1 MKNSQNGRSMIEM
14 LGVLAIIG
22 VLSIGG
28 LAGYTMAMN
37 RHRANQILDYV
48 SRCAVAAQTFGDG
61 YYIGHVTKSFNDQGV
76 ATYTVTDGNCG
87 EFLPLEDGPN
97 GLAKGSFVVASVGPD
112 KMKFTVVTPSIA
124 SDDIRTALV
133 NRDNTNVGIVSN
145 GSKQV
150 VFTFKK

>member
-1 MKNSQNGRSMIEM
+1 MKNEYGRSMIEM

-61 YYIGHVTKSFNDQGV
+61 YYIGKVSKSFDGQGNV
-76 ATYTVTDGNCG
+76 TYTVTTGSCG
-87 EFLPLEDGPN
+87 DFLPLELGPN
-97 GLAKGSFVVASVGPD
+97 GMDKTKFYVASAGPE
-112 KMKFTVVTPSIA
+112 KLVFTVVTPSIA

-133 NRDNTNVGIVSN
+133 NRDNTNVGIKSDT
-145 GSKQV
+145 SKKV
-150 VFTFKK
+150 TFTFKK

>member
-1 MKNSQNGRSMIEM
+1 MKNEYGRSMIEM

-61 YYIGHVTKSFNDQGV
+61 YYIGHVTKSFDGQGNV
-76 ATYTVTDGNCG
+76 TYTVTNGNCG
-87 EFLPLEDGPN
+87 EFLPLELGPN
-97 GLAKGSFVVASVGPD
+97 GLAKASFAVASAGPE
-112 KMKFTVVTPSIA
+112 KLTFTITTPSIA

>member
-1 MKNSQNGRSMIEM
+1 MKNEYGRSMIEM

-61 YYIGHVTKSFNDQGV
+61 YYIGHVTKSFDTQGNV
-76 ATYTVTDGNCG
+76 TYTVTQGNCG
-87 EFLPLEDGPN
+87 EFLPLEVGPN
-97 GLAKGSFVVASVGPD
+97 GMTASTFIVASAGPD

-124 SDDIRTALV
+124 SNDIRTALL
-133 NRDNTNVGIVSN
+133 NRDNTNVAITTAADN
-145 GSKQV
+145 KIQ
-150 VFTFKK
+150 FEFKK

>member
-61 YYIGHVTKSFNDQGV
+61 YYIGHVTKSFDGQGNV
-76 ATYTVTDGNCG
+76 TYTVTNGNCG
-87 EFLPLEDGPN
+87 EFLPLELGPN
-97 GLAKGSFVVASVGPD
+97 GLAKGSFIVASKGPD
-112 KMKFTVVTPSIA
+112 DLTFTVVTPSIA

-133 NRDNTNVGIVSN
+133 NRDNTNVGIVSSAN
-145 GSKQV
+145 KTV
-150 VFTFKK
+150 TFTFKK